1 MTWASFTNY
10 LQEKILQKREDTT
23 QNEYELT
30 DWAKSKYSTSFP
42 QVWEDLA
49 LELELLLLSYENRFD
64 SEDNY
69 HKLPEMEEEEEESEG
84 ESEGEEEEFSSYSPS
99 SNKTK
104 LKTWKELFP
113 VRESCLLGR
122 ASHSEPPSEAVYLML
137 GRIYEDWR
145 SRDEKAKDLEKRHE
159 TLEKKGEMLMKEWV
173 SSQARKFLEEK
184 DPNFIK
190 EVKQW
195 LTDYENSTQQRQAE
209 LESKAVKIKEMLAFV
224 ETEGNSSQEA
234 KGLKRWFKSLDWKT
248 IAISAALGLILT
260 IIVVWFLNWIRGK

>member
-1 MTWASFTNY
+1 
-10 LQEKILQKREDTT
+10 
-23 QNEYELT
+23 
-30 DWAKSKYSTSFP
+30 
-42 QVWEDLA
+42 
-49 LELELLLLSYENRFD
+49 
-64 SEDNY
+64 
-69 HKLPEMEEEEEESEG
+69 
-84 ESEGEEEEFSSYSPS
+84 
-99 SNKTK
+99 
-104 LKTWKELFP
+104 
-113 VRESCLLGR
+113 
-122 ASHSEPPSEAVYLML
+122 
-137 GRIYEDWR
+137 
-145 SRDEKAKDLEKRHE
+145 
-159 TLEKKGEMLMKEWV
+159 MLMKEWV